1 MLAGMFA
8 GRIMRGRGFGPAA
21 DILLGLL
28 GGIVGSVLLGVVGIN
43 LSSGIIGGLIVG
55 TLGAV
60 VVVYVAF
67 ALGSSTFAQ

>member
-1 MLAGMFA
+1 
-8 GRIMRGRGFGPAA
+8 MRGRGFGPAA

-43 LSSGIIGGLIVG
+43 LSSGIIGGLIIG

-60 VVVYVAF
+60 VVVYVAR
-67 ALGSSTFAQ
+67 ALGRSTFAQ